1 MKRTGDI
8 QKFDSMLDFI
18 NAARL
23 PGTNGTETA
32 SGAVSGHRDEFTAT
46 KNMQEAL
53 NLAEFGWKD
62 GLDQIEKALDEIN
75 AEPHVEPAP
84 IFDVTGEAF
93 NLDAVLQGQPED
105 MFFFMDQET
114 NKPRVISLA
123 FNFSHG
129 CSITAEEIMKRG
141 AAIAS
146 AVNDIESAGI
156 RVELFAYK
164 VTTKSS
170 TRYTGRSGSYYR
182 TRALIK
188 IKDADQP
195 LELERLCFA
204 AAHPSM
210 LRRLWFRIAEQYGV
224 REFKQRFGEC
234 YGSSTDL
241 HRAEYQE
248 LGLENVIDVRHE
260 DFTPDEV
267 KATVK
272 RQLDSIL
279 NN

>member
-1 MKRTGDI
+1 MKRKGDI
-8 QKFDSMLDFI
+8 HKFDSMLDFI

-23 PGTNGTETA
+23 PGTAGNPTRSGHVSSERTTFTA
-32 SGAVSGHRDEFTAT
+32 SE
-46 KNMQEAL
+46 NMQEAL
-53 NLAEFGWKD
+53 NLAEFGWKE
-62 GLDQIEKALDEIN
+62 GLERIEKALDEIN
-75 AEPHVEPAP
+75 AEPYVEPAP

-129 CSITAEEIMKRG
+129 CGVSSAQIMSRG

-146 AVNDIESAGI
+146 AVNDIEAAGI

-164 VTTKSS
+164 VTLK
-170 TRYTGRSGSYYR
+170 GQNR
-182 TRALIK
+182 TVAIIK

-204 AAHPSM
+204 AAHPAM
-210 LRRLWFRIAEQYGV
+210 LRRLWFRIAEQFGKT
-224 REFKQRFGEC
+224 ENKKRFGST
-234 YGSSTDL
+234 YGYSSDL
-241 HRAEYQE
+241 NRREIE
-248 LGLENVIDVRHE
+248 KIGLQDVILVEHADK
-260 DFTPDEV
+260 TPERV

-279 NN
+279 NNQ

>member
-8 QKFDSMLDFI
+8 QKVDSMMDFI

-32 SGAVSGHRDEFTAT
+32 SGEVSGHRDEFTAT
-46 KNMQEAL
+46 KNMEEAL

-129 CSITAEEIMKRG
+129 CSITADQIMLRG

-164 VTTKSS
+164 VTTK
-170 TRYTGRSGSYYR
+170 R
-182 TRALIK
+182 TRSRGYSRTKALIK

-204 AAHPSM
+204 AAHPAM
-210 LRRLWFRIAEQYGV
+210 LRRLWFRVAEQYGV
-224 REFKQRFGEC
+224 REFKQRFGDC

-248 LGLENVIDVRHE
+248 LDLENVIDVRHE

-279 NN
+279 NNQ